1 MLMDSLE
8 EKDSVLKSCNI
19 NKKTWAKR
27 GLRALSLIIWS
38 LQYAIQG
45 TLFPSSRL
53 QMIQAVDK
61 RPWPKEMEVM
71 KHETKYIKRPVFGME
86 TGEEILIYNIYVKIS
101 NSSFTHTHTLVFFS
115 FSLSLKIQETLSG
128 KTWVIRPRHQEAFE
142 LLNLTAPT
150 DEKIWHVIMG
160 FYRVSSFKYSSQQS
174 LRPSRGGRIQTFQL
188 ITAEAWT
195 PQSNLPQTNSLP
207 SPLSLQHFALEL
219 HKWWKWYW

>member
-101 NSSFTHTHTLVFFS
+101 NSSFTHTHTHWS
-115 FSLSLKIQETLSG
+115 FSASLSAWKSKKPCLGRLEWFAQDTRKLLNYWTS
-128 KTWVIRPRHQEAFE
+128 RHQ
-142 LLNLTAPT
+142 LM
-150 DEKIWHVIMG
+150 K
-160 FYRVSSFKYSSQQS
+160 KYGMS
-174 LRPSRGGRIQTFQL
+174 
-188 ITAEAWT
+188 
-195 PQSNLPQTNSLP
+195 
-207 SPLSLQHFALEL
+207 
-219 HKWWKWYW
+219 